1 MNKSETHFFVVVVV
15 IASLSENDA
24 FALLFLFVF
33 SIILFLLLIFFI
45 STKGFANLNISIRFT
60 SILFLDLAVKD
71 IHGIVR
77 VVDQLAT
84 RRTAMTL

>member
-1 MNKSETHFFVVVVV
+1 MIKSETHFVNVDVVS
-15 IASLSENDA
+15 ATLSENDT

-45 STKGFANLNISIRFT
+45 SIKGFANLNISIRFT